1 MHENVRM
8 CLPHICGIST
18 YFGKNINLKK
28 ISKKELFKTGFT
40 PHHTTFSHYFSF
52 PRLFSDMEMNTSIQ
66 NGSVKNAE
74 FRQVIEAMGFN
85 ESVSRNTVCLLSE
98 TVRPTYP
105 LVTRLL

>member
-8 CLPHICGIST
+8 CLTHICGIST

-28 ISKKELFKTGFT
+28 ISKKELFKTGLT

-66 NGSVKNAE
+66 NGSVTMQNS
-74 FRQVIEAMGFN
+74 G
-85 ESVSRNTVCLLSE
+85 
-98 TVRPTYP
+98 
-105 LVTRLL
+105 RLLKLWGSMNL